1 MLQAQNNLFELTSHL
16 AAAYAAFEQ
25 QHTASQDRLS
35 EAALLEQE
43 LAQQQHSMAQLASS
57 SEQDGTEVS
66 S

>member
-25 QHTASQDRLS
+25 QHTASQDRLA
-35 EAALLEQE
+35 EAALLEKE
-43 LAQQQHSMAQLASS
+43 LAQQQHSLAQHASIS
-57 SEQDGTEVS
+57 QQDGTEVS